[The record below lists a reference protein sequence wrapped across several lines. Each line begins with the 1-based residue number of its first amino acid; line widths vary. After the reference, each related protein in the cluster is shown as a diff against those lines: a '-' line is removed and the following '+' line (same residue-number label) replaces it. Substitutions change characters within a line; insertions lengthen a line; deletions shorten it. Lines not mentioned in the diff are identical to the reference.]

1 MELKVIRLREVLEL
15 LGAVVPKRPTLKV
28 LSNVLIADGR
38 AVVTDLETA
47 VAIEF
52 PEAQGLPS
60 SVAKGGYLLPY
71 KPVLDLLKRIPG
83 YNTLGIESSGKTV
96 ELTWPGGKAAYE
108 TETQETSEYPPFPK
122 VDAEAEGTV
131 DGETLVPALVS
142 AALYCATETTRP
154 VLNGV
159 TVELGETTVT
169 AAGDGFR
176 MAYQTYPIAFPSQ
189 ATVIIPSRSVSI
201 LEHLWR
207 KTPRVAQPSSYMV
220 EMLTARRKL
229 DLAVS
234 KSLLQAC
241 FGPVRMVVRLIEGT
255 SPNFRQLIPEDPPIK
270 VKMLAPEF
278 ERAVHRILE
287 VATDASGI
295 VRLVWSGWTMV
306 ASAGGDLSKAETTIP
321 VTIEGDAGRVAISAK
336 YLLAY
341 LRGKEGMVTMG
352 LSHSTGPVMFRHGS
366 SPLVLVMPMNV
377 QWKDEAQKEAIADG
391 EEAEAVAEAE
401 EITGQVEEGEP
412 VEEAEEI
419 E

>member
-1 MELKVIRLREVLEL
+1 MQLKVNRLREVLEL
-15 LGAVVPKRPTLKV
+15 LGPVVPKRPTMKV

-38 AVVTDLETA
+38 AVANNLETT
-47 VAIEF
+47 VAIDF
-52 PEAQGLPS
+52 PEAQE
-60 SVAKGGYLLPY
+60 GYILPY
-71 KPVLDLLKRIPG
+71 TPILALLKRIPG
-83 YNTLGIESSGKTV
+83 YDTLSIESSGKTV

-189 ATVIIPSRSVSI
+189 ATVIIPSRSVDI
-201 LEHLWR
+201 MEDLWR
-207 KTPRVAQPSSYMV
+207 KTPRIAQPSSSLIGA
-220 EMLTARRKL
+220 LTARRQM
-229 DLAVS
+229 DLAVN
-234 KSLLQAC
+234 KIRLQAC
-241 FGPVRMVVRLIEGT
+241 FGPVRMVVQLIQGT

-278 ERAVHRILE
+278 ERAVQRVLE
-287 VATDASGI
+287 VAADGSGI

-306 ASAGGDLSKAETTIP
+306 VSAGSDVSKAETAVP
-321 VTIEGDAGRVAISAK
+321 VTIEGDNGRVAVNTR

-352 LSHSTGPVMFRHGS
+352 LSHGTGPVMFRHGS

-377 QWKDEAQKEAIADG
+377 QWKDEAKKEAIAEG
-391 EEAEAVAEAE
+391 AEAEAVAEAE
-401 EITGQVEEGEP
+401 EITGQVEEGDP
-412 VEEAEEI
+412 VEEAEET

>member
-1 MELKVIRLREVLEL
+1 MQLKVNRLREVLEL
-15 LGAVVPKRPTLKV
+15 LGPVVPKRPTMKV

-38 AVVTDLETA
+38 AVANNLETA
-47 VAIEF
+47 VAIDF
-52 PEAQGLPS
+52 PEAQ
-60 SVAKGGYLLPY
+60 GGYLLPY
-71 KPVLDLLKRIPG
+71 TPILALLKRIPG
-83 YNTLGIESSGKTV
+83 YDTLSIESSGKTL

-108 TETQETSEYPPFPK
+108 TETQEISEYPPFP
-122 VDAEAEGTV
+122 TV
-131 DGETLVPALVS
+131 DGEAEGSVDGDTLVPALVA
-142 AALYCATETTRP
+142 AALYCATETERP

-159 TVELGETTVT
+159 TLELGDTTVT

-207 KTPRVAQPSSYMV
+207 KTPRVAQPSSSLV
-220 EMLTARRKL
+220 GALTARRQM

-234 KSLLQAC
+234 KARLQAC
-241 FGPVRMVVRLIEGT
+241 FGPVRMVVQLIQGT

-278 ERAVHRILE
+278 ERAVQRVLE
-287 VATDASGI
+287 VATDAEGT
-295 VRLVWSGWTMV
+295 VRLVWSGWNMV
-306 ASAGGDLSKAETTIP
+306 VSAGRDVSKAETTVP
-321 VTIEGDAGRVAISAK
+321 VTIEGDAGRVAINAK

-341 LRGKEGMVTMG
+341 LRGKEGVVTMG
-352 LSHSTGPVMFRHGS
+352 VNHVSSPVMFRHGS

-377 QWKDEAQKEAIADG
+377 QWKDEAKKEAIAEG
-391 EEAEAVAEAE
+391 EEVEAVAEAE

-412 VEEAEEI
+412 VEEAEGTE
-419 E
+419 